1 MSFSIIN
8 QNKTICFN
16 RSVENFEDFLNFEVL
31 QNNTKS
37 TFVIKI
43 HTTMYNGKARNA
55 IIQYELKLD
64 YEGNYDGKEDAANEL
79 VIDEDEVFDKKAL
92 GLIDDG
98 GDDAFLDFV
107 NFDDSDYEYEYENEE
122 EVAIQLPKTIRN

>member
-16 RSVENFEDFLNFEVL
+16 SSVENLEDFEVL

-37 TFVIKI
+37 TFEIKI
-43 HTTMYNGKARNA
+43 LTTMYDGKARNA
-55 IIQYELKLD
+55 IIKYELKLNH
-64 YEGNYDGKEDAANEL
+64 EGNDDGKDEADNEL
-79 VIDEDEVFDKKAL
+79 VIDEDEVIDNKAP

-98 GDDAFLDFV
+98 GDDSFLDFV

-122 EVAIQLPKTIRN
+122 EPAAQDIKNAK

>member
-16 RSVENFEDFLNFEVL
+16 SSVENLEDFEVL

-37 TFVIKI
+37 TFEIKI
-43 HTTMYNGKARNA
+43 LTMYDGKARNA
-55 IIQYELKLD
+55 IIKYELKLNH
-64 YEGNYDGKEDAANEL
+64 EGNDDGKDEADNEL
-79 VIDEDEVFDKKAL
+79 VIDEDEVIDNKAP

-98 GDDAFLDFV
+98 GDDSFLDFV
-107 NFDDSDYEYEYENEE
+107 NFDDSDYEYENEE
-122 EVAIQLPKTIRN
+122 EVAIQLPKTIRNLG

>member
-16 RSVENFEDFLNFEVL
+16 SSVENLEDFEVL

-37 TFVIKI
+37 TFETKI
-43 HTTMYNGKARNA
+43 LTTMNDGKARNA
-55 IIQYELKLD
+55 IIKYELKLNH
-64 YEGNYDGKEDAANEL
+64 EGNDDGKDEVDNEL
-79 VIDEDEVFDKKAL
+79 VIDEDEVFDNKAP

-98 GDDAFLDFV
+98 GDDSFLDFV
-107 NFDDSDYEYEYENEE
+107 RFDDADYKYENEE
-122 EVAIQLPKTIRN
+122 ELAIQLPKTIRNAK

>member
-16 RSVENFEDFLNFEVL
+16 SSVENLEDFEVL

-37 TFVIKI
+37 TFEIKI
-43 HTTMYNGKARNA
+43 LTMYDGKARNA
-55 IIQYELKLD
+55 IIKYELKLNH
-64 YEGNYDGKEDAANEL
+64 EGNDDGKDEADDEL
-79 VIDEDEVFDKKAL
+79 VIDEDEVFDNKAP

-98 GDDAFLDFV
+98 GDDSFLDFV
-107 NFDDSDYEYEYENEE
+107 NFDDSDYEYENEE
-122 EVAIQLPKTIRN
+122 ELAIQLPKTIRNAK